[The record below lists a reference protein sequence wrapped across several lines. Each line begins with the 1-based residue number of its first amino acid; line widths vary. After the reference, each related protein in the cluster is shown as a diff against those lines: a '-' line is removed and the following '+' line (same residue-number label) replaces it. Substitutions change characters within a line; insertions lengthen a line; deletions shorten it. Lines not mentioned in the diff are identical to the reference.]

1 MNLLFPDNYEK
12 KKIFL
17 ILLIISLTVIIIQTA
32 IILILNSGHFTYIV
46 DDSYI
51 HLALA
56 ENILRGHYGVNL
68 SEYSSP
74 SSSILWPFLLA
85 PFSGLAFGYWM
96 PFIINTFSAIGTLY
110 IYSLIIK
117 SIFHSNTVIDPKIYN
132 ICLFLV
138 ILLMVATNLIGSVFG
153 GMEHPLQVFLTSNPL
168 RKSCFVL
175 YIIIFSLLPRIQKE
189 IRYFVR
195 GYLVIS
201 GRVLCFSFE
210 LRT

>member
-1 MNLLFPDNYEK
+1 MKLLSQHTYEK

-17 ILLIISLTVIIIQTA
+17 ISLAISLTVITIQTV
-32 IILILNSGHFTYIV
+32 IILISNSGLFTYIV

-56 ENILRGHYGVNL
+56 ENILKGHYGVNL

-74 SSSILWPFLLA
+74 SSSILWPFILA

-110 IYSLIIK
+110 IFSHIIK
-117 SIFHSNTVIDPKIYN
+117 SIFHSNTVIDSKINN
-132 ICLFLV
+132 IYLLLV
-138 ILLMVATNLIGSVFG
+138 ILLMVVTNLIGSVFG

-175 YIIIFSLLPRIQKE
+175 YVIIFSLLARI
-189 IRYFVR
+189 
-195 GYLVIS
+195 
-201 GRVLCFSFE
+201 
-210 LRT
+210 